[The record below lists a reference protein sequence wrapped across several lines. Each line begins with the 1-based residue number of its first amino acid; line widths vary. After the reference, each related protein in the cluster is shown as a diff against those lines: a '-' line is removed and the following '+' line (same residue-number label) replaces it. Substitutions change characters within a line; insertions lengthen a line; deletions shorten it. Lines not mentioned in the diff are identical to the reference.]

1 VKAILQYPERDFFL
15 RGVRA
20 AVGFKQTG
28 VDYMRPE
35 RMFGRTTNSFFK
47 NIGWAKKGILSFS
60 YTPLSML
67 SFFGTLLFFL
77 SILLGAGQIASRLL
91 MPSASPR
98 GATTIILCILFF
110 GSLNLF
116 GVAIVGEYIAKIFEE
131 SKHRP
136 HFIRRCIIKRGETR
150 IARDP

>member
-1 VKAILQYPERDFFL
+1 MTRAIFPSLTRGREGHFAVPGAGFFL
-15 RGVRA
+15 AWRPRSGRLQADRCGLIGRAHVR
-20 AVGFKQTG
+20 Q
-28 VDYMRPE
+28 DHE
-35 RMFGRTTNSFFK
+35 QLLQ

-98 GATTIILCILFF
+98 GATTIILCIL
-110 GSLNLF
+110 S
-116 GVAIVGEYIAKIFEE
+116 
-131 SKHRP
+131 S
-136 HFIRRCIIKRGETR
+136 
-150 IARDP
+150 DP